1 MSSVS
6 DTSDSDSQLLV
17 SLSRGDPEAVA
28 NLFLHYGPRM
38 VGFAQ
43 RYVGA
48 RETAEDVVGDLL
60 ERWLHNPPSVRGQ
73 EHLRGFLA
81 TSVYHAAVDLIRRD
95 RAAQG
100 KPPRSADFAPLHDP
114 LRRQPFVDS
123 RPEFPPGGLLTR
135 LPAALDQLSHSDRL
149 LLETYYGQALSP
161 EECMSMLRIGRAAF
175 HQRLHRARMRLAR
188 LLLPADRDVTPR
200 GRG

>member
-6 DTSDSDSQLLV
+6 DTSGSDSQLLV

-48 RETAEDVVGDLL
+48 RETAEDVVADLM
-60 ERWLHNPPSVRGQ
+60 ERWMHNPPSVRGQ

-81 TSVYHAAVDLIRRD
+81 TSVYHAAVDFIRRD

-100 KPPRSADFAPLHDP
+100 KPPRSADVTARQD
-114 LRRQPFVDS
+114 RRRKLPFVES
-123 RPEFPPGGLLTR
+123 GPGLPPEGLLAR
-135 LPAALDQLSHSDRL
+135 LLAALDQLSGSDRL

-161 EECMSMLRIGRAAF
+161 EECMSVLRIGRTAF

-188 LLLPADRDVTPR
+188 LLSPADRGVTPGGER
-200 GRG
+200 